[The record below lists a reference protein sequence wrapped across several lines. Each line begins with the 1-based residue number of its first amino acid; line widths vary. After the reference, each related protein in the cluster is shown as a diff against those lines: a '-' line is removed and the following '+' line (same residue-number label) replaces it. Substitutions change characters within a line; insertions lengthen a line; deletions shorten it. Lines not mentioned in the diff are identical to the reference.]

1 MYTPEAFH
9 ETNPERLLTL
19 IRAYPFGMLITVD
32 NGLPCVNH
40 LPFLYEQ
47 HDSGIPVL
55 LGHLAKAN
63 PQWQHLASGQTAL
76 VVFQGPHAYVSP
88 GWYSSPGVPTWNYAT
103 VHVHGIARIFDDE
116 TETEGLLNRL
126 TAVYESTQPKP
137 WQAKFSDERR
147 AKLLGMIVGFE
158 IPIDGI
164 QGKFKLSQN
173 RPADDQR
180 AVADRLL
187 ESGAPLS
194 IAVAE
199 LMGHEH

>member
-1 MYTPEAFH
+1 MYTPDAFH
-9 ETNPERLLTL
+9 EANPERLHAL
-19 IRAYPFGMLITVD
+19 IRDYPFGMLVTVE

-47 HDSGIPVL
+47 RPSGPAVL

-63 PQWQHLASGQTAL
+63 PQWQHLACGQTAL
-76 VVFQGPHAYVSP
+76 IVFQGPHAYVSP
-88 GWYSSPGVPTWNYAT
+88 GWYGSPGVPTWNYAT
-103 VHVHGIARIFDDE
+103 VHVQGKARILENE
-116 TETEGLLNRL
+116 TETENLLNRL
-126 TAVYESTQPKP
+126 TAVYESTQAKP
-137 WQAKFSDERR
+137 WEAKFSDERR
-147 AKLLGMIVGFE
+147 AKLLDMIVGFE

-180 AVADRLL
+180 TVAERLF

-199 LMGHEH
+199 LMGRN